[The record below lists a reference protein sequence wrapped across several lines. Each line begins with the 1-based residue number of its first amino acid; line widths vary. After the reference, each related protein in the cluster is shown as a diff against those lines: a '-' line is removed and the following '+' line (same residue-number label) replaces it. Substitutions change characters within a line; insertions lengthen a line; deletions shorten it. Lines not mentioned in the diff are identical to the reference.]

1 MTDHS
6 DQTGDGTADGDETR
20 GERRPEAVRVL
31 ESNRRDGYTVP
42 SATLYP
48 FQWNWDSA
56 FIAVG
61 LAGVDPAAAK
71 AEIETLLSAQWANGM
86 LPQIVFWADAE
97 GYFPGPEEWDAGVG
111 DVRTSGIT
119 QPPVVVPAARRV
131 YEATGDDAFRDRVL
145 PSLTEHLSWWR
156 RERSTDGV
164 VYVRHP
170 WETGMDDSPAWRP
183 VLERF
188 DPGDV
193 AYERAD
199 RKSAALADQRPTDW
213 DYDRYVALVRQGR
226 RAGWDESVLREECP
240 FRVEDILTNSVFV
253 RACEDLA
260 ALFES
265 GGDDDAAATWREWAA
280 ETRAVMRDRLWSGEV
295 GQFVSYDRVADQPL
309 TAPTVAGLLPTLGGV
324 PTDAQ
329 FERLRRTL
337 DDEYLAFDYAAPTYV
352 GDDFDPDRY
361 WRGPVW
367 MNTNWLLERGLRRYG
382 AAAAA
387 DRVRADSLAL
397 LEREGFS
404 EYFNPHTGAGRGSD
418 GFAWSAALYLD
429 WTDGEQ

>member
-1 MTDHS
+1 MSEHDDSDPDRDSGSGGSRADRRAEATD
-6 DQTGDGTADGDETR
+6 
-20 GERRPEAVRVL
+20 VL
-31 ESNRRDGYTVP
+31 ASNRRDGYTIP

-71 AEIETLLSAQWANGM
+71 AEIETLLSAQWSNGM
-86 LPQIVFWADAE
+86 LPQIAFWTDAE
-97 GYFPGPEEWDAGVG
+97 GYFPGPDEWDAGTDTVA
-111 DVRTSGIT
+111 TSGIS

-131 YEATGDDAFRDRVL
+131 FEATGDDAFRDRVL
-145 PSLTEHLSWWR
+145 APLAEHLSWWR

-164 VYVRHP
+164 VYTRHP

-188 DPGDV
+188 DPDAV
-193 AYERAD
+193 EYERAD
-199 RKSAALADQRPTDW
+199 RKSADLAAQRPTDW

-226 RAGWDESVLREECP
+226 EAGWDEDRLRERCP
-240 FRVEDILTNSVFV
+240 FRVEDVLTNSVFV

-260 ALFES
+260 ALFERS
-265 GGDDDAAATWREWAA
+265 GDADAAARWRAQA
-280 ETRAVMRDRLWSGEV
+280 DETRAVMRDRLWSPELGL
-295 GQFVSYDRVADQPL
+295 FVPYDRVAGERL
-309 TAPTVAGLLPTLGGV
+309 AVPTVAGLLPTYGGV

-337 DDEYLAFDYAAPTYV
+337 DESFFAFDYAAPTYV
-352 GDDFDPDRY
+352 GDDLDPDRY

-367 MNTNWLLERGLRRYG
+367 ANTNWLLERGLRRYG
-382 AAAAA
+382 ADAAA

-397 LEREGFS
+397 LEREGFR

-418 GFAWSAALYLD
+418 DFAWSAALYLD
-429 WTDGEQ
+429 WTDER